1 MRLGAL
7 FKLCFVVSGLCLV
20 LVESKEPTAQDVADA
35 YRYYMD
41 GIYQQF
47 IKQSPEF
54 MHVSP
59 PIAFAQ
65 WYEPEGVTPK
75 VKAKVKRKIL
85 YDGFGV
91 RGLSKT
97 RKATK
102 TEFTV
107 VMAILK
113 TIAPVLEDISAPKHE
128 NGHQSVIT
136 RGLRIFR
143 KPPENPDLKVIRAW
157 TDGLDPIVDVRSP
170 DNPYIKADAKAVQG
184 CIEFNYSLYMR
195 QLYPSPRLDKKL
207 SSLQEQFQLH
217 IQELNKSLQPQFH
230 IKEMLEVKSLE
241 KKHAAKTLA
250 TRFFSVETKPL
261 KTESE
266 MDRELVIKASSQLPQ
281 EERDSFVE
289 LFKDLNRE
297 GMSHYDFGYF
307 IAHLRDTHAEH
318 RSIYVNLFN
327 QLKRENATNAGLRA
341 VIQILQG
348 IVPKGETFID
358 LLNKFEIRELEEFY
372 ILKIF
377 QIYNSVKSDEMPD
390 FIKQARVLSIAMRE
404 VHEVSRVTL
413 LEILAHLGPESRRS
427 FVDRFNLLNPKQR
440 DRFCGK
446 VFNLKEWERSDRV
459 LSEILTES
467 SHLP

>member
-65 WYEPEGVTPK
+65 WYEPKGVTPK
-75 VKAKVKRKIL
+75 VKAKVIRKIL

-91 RGLSKT
+91 KGLSQT

-143 KPPENPDLKVIRAW
+143 KPLENPDLKVIRAW

-184 CIEFNYSLYMR
+184 CIEFNYSLYVR
-195 QLYPSPRLDKKL
+195 QLHPSPRLAKKL
-207 SSLQEQFQLH
+207 SLLQEQFQLH

-230 IKEMLEVKSLE
+230 IKETLEVKSLE
-241 KKHAAKTLA
+241 KKHAAKT
-250 TRFFSVETKPL
+250 FETKPL
-261 KTESE
+261 KTEAE
-266 MDRELVIKASSQLPQ
+266 TDHELIIKASGQLPP
-281 EERDSFVE
+281 EERYSFVE
-289 LFKDLNRE
+289 LFNDLNRE
-297 GMSHYDFGYF
+297 GMSHYDFVYF
-307 IAHLRDTHAEH
+307 INHLRETHAKH
-318 RSIYVNLFN
+318 RSVYVNLFN
-327 QLKRENATNAGLRA
+327 QLNRENATNAGLRA
-341 VIQILQG
+341 VIKILQD